1 MTMEQIIT
9 ETELATFEDASET
22 EDCMSSCPSEQGDDE
37 DMDEVETTASN
48 DKYHD
53 LYLPFDTSL
62 SDEQPIVFS
71 GGMSYDQC
79 NEYYRVLE
87 LEEARRS
94 TSMRRRHRFFLGRSG
109 SRSSKAAKTAFEFD
123 LSASDASSTQNEDT
137 QLVDSI
143 AVSAPCSKAIR
154 RGSDASTA
162 STASTSSSSS
172 LSSSA
177 SSSSTSSSRITF
189 DDTVTVFKVPSIE
202 DFPDDVW
209 QATWKS
215 RQEVR
220 AHKKLSKKEYA
231 WDGYDWKNATEEDDM
246 ILDPTTGTL
255 EHPVHYDSV
264 FANSRST
271 GPTFALR
278 LGLSR

>member
-1 MTMEQIIT
+1 MTLEQIT
-9 ETELATFEDASET
+9 ETELATFEDACSEV
-22 EDCMSSCPSEQGDDE
+22 EDSSVSSCPSDEDEKEDE
-37 DMDEVETTASN
+37 DMEEEVQTT
-48 DKYHD
+48 DHHD

-87 LEEARRS
+87 LEEARR
-94 TSMRRRHRFFLGRSG
+94 TSKRRRNRFFLGRSG
-109 SRSSKAAKTAFEFD
+109 SRGSKAAKTATTAFEFD
-123 LSASDASSTQNEDT
+123 LSASAAQNEDT

-172 LSSSA
+172 LSSSEG
-177 SSSSTSSSRITF
+177 SSSRITF
-189 DDTVTVFKVPSIE
+189 DDTVKVFKVPSIE
-202 DFPDDVW
+202 DVPDDVW
-209 QATWKS
+209 QATWKG
-215 RQEVR
+215 RHEVR

-231 WDGYDWKNATEEDDM
+231 WDGYDWQNATEEDDM

-255 EHPVHYDSV
+255 EHPVHYEAHSI
-264 FANSRST
+264 FANSRSA

>member
-1 MTMEQIIT
+1 MTLEQIT
-9 ETELATFEDASET
+9 DTELATFEDACSEHEQT
-22 EDCMSSCPSEQGDDE
+22 EDSSVSGPSDDE
-37 DMDEVETTASN
+37 DMDEVETS
-48 DKYHD
+48 DDFHE
-53 LYLPFDTSL
+53 LYLPFDTS
-62 SDEQPIVFS
+62 SYDKMPITFS

-79 NEYYRVLE
+79 SEYYRVLE
-87 LEEARRS
+87 LEEARR
-94 TSMRRRHRFFLGRSG
+94 TSKRRRHRFFLGRG
-109 SRSSKAAKTAFEFD
+109 VGGRSSKAARTATTTFEFD
-123 LSASDASSTQNEDT
+123 LSANDSAHNEDT

-143 AVSAPCSKAIR
+143 AVSAPCGKAIR

-177 SSSSTSSSRITF
+177 SSSGSSSRITF
-189 DDTVTVFKVPSIE
+189 NDTVTVFKVPSIE
-202 DFPDDVW
+202 DVPDDVW

-231 WDGYDWKNATEEDDM
+231 WDGYDWQNATEEDDM

-255 EHPVHYDSV
+255 EHPVHYEGHSM
-264 FANSRST
+264 FSNSKST

>member
-1 MTMEQIIT
+1 MTLEQIT
-9 ETELATFEDASET
+9 EVELATFEDACSEQEV
-22 EDCMSSCPSEQGDDE
+22 EDTVSSCPTDDE
-37 DMDEVETTASN
+37 DMEEEEARTSD
-48 DKYHD
+48 YHE

-79 NEYYRVLE
+79 MNYYRVLE
-87 LEEARRS
+87 LEEARR
-94 TSMRRRHRFFLGRSG
+94 TNKRRRNRFFLGRSG
-109 SRSSKAAKTAFEFD
+109 SRSSKAAKTTTTAFEFD
-123 LSASDASSTQNEDT
+123 LSANDEQNEDM

-143 AVSAPCSKAIR
+143 ADSVPCSKAIR

-172 LSSSA
+172 LSSSREGP
-177 SSSSTSSSRITF
+177 SSRITF
-189 DDTVTVFKVPSIE
+189 DDTVTVFKIPSIE
-202 DFPDDVW
+202 DVPDDVW
-209 QATWKS
+209 HATWKG
-215 RQEVR
+215 RKEVR

-231 WDGYDWKNATEEDDM
+231 WDGCDWENATEEDDM
-246 ILDPTTGTL
+246 ILDPNTVTL
-255 EHPVHYDSV
+255 EHPVHYEAHFNFS
-264 FANSRST
+264 NSRST

>member
-1 MTMEQIIT
+1 MTMEQQIIT

-22 EDCMSSCPSEQGDDE
+22 EESMSSYSSSEEEDE
-37 DMDEVETTASN
+37 DMEEVQSTTPSN
-48 DKYHD
+48 NYHD

-87 LEEARRS
+87 LEEARR
-94 TSMRRRHRFFLGRSG
+94 TNKRRRHRFFLGRSG
-109 SRSSKAAKTAFEFD
+109 SRNSKAAKTAFEFD
-123 LSASDASSTQNEDT
+123 LSASEQADT

-172 LSSSA
+172 LSSNA
-177 SSSSTSSSRITF
+177 SSSSASSSRITF

-202 DFPDDVW
+202 DVPDDVW

>member
-1 MTMEQIIT
+1 MTMEQMIT

-22 EDCMSSCPSEQGDDE
+22 QEDCMSSCPSEQGDDE

-94 TSMRRRHRFFLGRSG
+94 TSKRRRHRFFLGRSG

-123 LSASDASSTQNEDT
+123 LSASDASSEQNGDT

-154 RGSDASTA
+154 RGSDI
-162 STASTSSSSS
+162 
-172 LSSSA
+172 LLPLVK
-177 SSSSTSSSRITF
+177 RIVLVDLF
-189 DDTVTVFKVPSIE
+189 LE
-202 DFPDDVW
+202 D
-209 QATWKS
+209 
-215 RQEVR
+215 
-220 AHKKLSKKEYA
+220 HL
-231 WDGYDWKNATEEDDM
+231 
-246 ILDPTTGTL
+246 
-255 EHPVHYDSV
+255 
-264 FANSRST
+264 
-271 GPTFALR
+271 
-278 LGLSR
+278 